1 MTDFSKEAN
10 AYFDAHLADD
20 PVTQRMLAR
29 LDLVADELAA
39 AGLEAAIG
47 AAKFVRALDLGD
59 AKQAS
64 ELPFELDETLCEII
78 DGSQSSP
85 AVEEHCTSPTTRQA
99 AAVVNT
105 VGRVARDGKSYAW
118 ADEELRES
126 PLKTYAQVSL
136 SVIDDALAHV
146 PLALDD
152 ELRVL
157 PRLDTQHAP
166 DTGDEHQVVSVAT
179 LALFWA
185 EDGQVRCGMS
195 DNHRQRWTE
204 VVAFAQR
211 HGYPVH
217 KGFQGERL
225 EEAQLAEICESIEA
239 RYA

>member
-1 MTDFSKEAN
+1 MQEFSKEAN
-10 AYFDAHLADD
+10 TFFDAHLADD

-29 LDLVADELAA
+29 LALVANELDA
-39 AGLEAAIG
+39 AGLDAAVG
-47 AAKFVRALDLGD
+47 AAKFVRALDLTD
-59 AKQAS
+59 AKQAAD
-64 ELPFELDETLCEII
+64 LPIALDETLCEII

-85 AVEEHCTSPTTRQA
+85 AKEEHCTSPTTRQA

-105 VGRVARDGKSYAW
+105 VGRVARDGKTYAW

-136 SVIDDALAHV
+136 SVIDDALARV

-157 PRLDTQHAP
+157 PRLDLQHDP
-166 DTGDEHQVVSVAT
+166 DTGDDHQVVSVAT

-185 EDGQVRCGMS
+185 EDGQVYCGMS

-204 VVAFAQR
+204 VVEFARR
-211 HGYPVH
+211 HDYPVH
-217 KGFQGERL
+217 QGFRGERL
-225 EEAQLAEICESIEA
+225 SDAQLAEIFEEIEA